1 MINQMV
7 DSVVAEVM
15 RRLAAEEGASEAAP
29 SPAEGD
35 AAVDLA
41 PMIDHTLLRPDAT
54 PENIDRL
61 CDEAIRHRFAAVC
74 VHPRFAAQALERVR
88 LTQVAV
94 AAVVGFPHGATL
106 PETKRA
112 EAEAL
117 VARGVHEL
125 DMVLPVGI
133 LKANLWSE
141 VAADIDGVVA
151 AARQRSGTPVLVK
164 VIIEAPLLTDRE
176 KAVACIIA
184 EQCGADFVKTC
195 TGFSGAATVEDVALM
210 RRVVGDRLGVKA
222 AGGIRTREQ
231 ALAFVRAGA
240 TRIGTSRG
248 PALV

>member
-15 RRLAAEEGASEAAP
+15 RRLQGEE
-29 SPAEGD
+29 PARETGEI
-35 AAVDLA
+35 DLA
-41 PMIDHTLLRPDAT
+41 PLIDHTLLRPDAT
-54 PENIDRL
+54 PEDIDRL
-61 CDEAIRHRFAAVC
+61 CDEAIRHHFAAVC
-74 VHPRFAAQALERVR
+74 VHPRFAAQAVERMR
-88 LTQVAV
+88 LTEVAV

-106 PETKRA
+106 PEVKRA

-141 VAADIDGVVA
+141 VAADIDGVVE
-151 AARQRSGTPVLVK
+151 AARQRSGKPALVK
-164 VIIEAPLLTDRE
+164 VIIEAGVLTDRE
-176 KAVACIIA
+176 KAIACLIA
-184 EQCGADFVKTC
+184 EQCGANFVKTC
-195 TGFSGAATVEDVALM
+195 TGFSGGGATVEDVALM

-231 ALAFVRAGA
+231 ALALVRAGA
-240 TRIGTSRG
+240 TRIGTSKG
-248 PALV
+248 PALVG

>member
-15 RRLAAEEGASEAAP
+15 RRLQGEE
-29 SPAEGD
+29 PARETGGI
-35 AAVDLA
+35 DLA
-41 PMIDHTLLRPDAT
+41 PLIDHTLLRPDAT
-54 PENIDRL
+54 PEDIDRL
-61 CDEAIRHRFAAVC
+61 CDEAIRHHFAAVC
-74 VHPRFAAQALERVR
+74 VHPRFAAQAVERMR
-88 LTQVAV
+88 LTEVAV

-106 PETKRA
+106 PEVKRA

-141 VAADIDGVVA
+141 VAADIDGVVE
-151 AARQRSGTPVLVK
+151 AARQRSGKPALVK
-164 VIIEAPLLTDRE
+164 VIIEAGVLTDRE
-176 KAVACIIA
+176 KAIACLIA
-184 EQCGADFVKTC
+184 EQCGANFVKTC
-195 TGFSGAATVEDVALM
+195 TGFSGGGATVEDVALM

-231 ALAFVRAGA
+231 ALALVRAGA
-240 TRIGTSRG
+240 TRIGTSKG
-248 PALV
+248 PALVG

>member
-7 DSVVAEVM
+7 GTVVAEVM
-15 RRLAAEEGASEAAP
+15 RRLAAEEAASEAAP
-29 SPAEGD
+29 SPA
-35 AAVDLA
+35 VDLA
-41 PMIDHTLLRPDAT
+41 PLIDHTLLRPDAT
-54 PENIDRL
+54 PEDIDRL

-74 VHPRFAAQALERVR
+74 VQPRFAAQALERVR

-106 PETKRA
+106 PEVKRA

-117 VARGVHEL
+117 AARGVHEL

-141 VAADIDGVVA
+141 VAADIEGVVE
-151 AARQRSGTPVLVK
+151 AARQRSGTPALVK
-164 VIIEAPLLTDRE
+164 VIIETPLLTDRE

-184 EQCGADFVKTC
+184 EQCGAGFVKTG
-195 TGFSGAATVEDVALM
+195 TGFSGAATVEDVTLM

-240 TRIGTSRG
+240 TRIGTSHG
-248 PALV
+248 CALV

>member
-1 MINQMV
+1 MV

-15 RRLAAEEGASEAAP
+15 RRLQEEE
-29 SPAEGD
+29 PARETGEI
-35 AAVDLA
+35 DLA
-41 PMIDHTLLRPDAT
+41 PLIDHTLLRPDAT
-54 PENIDRL
+54 PEDIDRL
-61 CDEAIRHRFAAVC
+61 CDEAIRHHFAAVC
-74 VHPRFAAQALERVR
+74 VHPRFAAQAVERVR

-106 PETKRA
+106 PEVKRA
-112 EAEAL
+112 ETEAL

-141 VAADIDGVVA
+141 VAADIDGVIE
-151 AARQRSGTPVLVK
+151 AARQRSGKPALVK
-164 VIIEAPLLTDRE
+164 VIIEAGVLTDRE
-176 KAVACIIA
+176 KVIACLIA

-195 TGFSGAATVEDVALM
+195 TGFSGGGATVEDVALM

-231 ALAFVRAGA
+231 ALALVRAGA

-248 PALV
+248 PALVG

>member
-1 MINQMV
+1 MIDQTV
-7 DSVVAEVM
+7 ESVVAEVM
-15 RRLAAEEGASEAAP
+15 RRLRAEEPAPVSAAQ
-29 SPAEGD
+29 ETGD
-35 AAVDLA
+35 FDLA
-41 PMIDHTLLRPDAT
+41 PLIDHTLLRPDAT
-54 PENIDRL
+54 PEEIDRL
-61 CDEAIRHRFAAVC
+61 CDEAIRHGFAAVC
-74 VHPRFAAQALERVR
+74 VHPRFAAQAMERVR

-106 PETKRA
+106 LEVKRA

-141 VAADIDGVVA
+141 VAADIEGVVA
-151 AARQRSGTPVLVK
+151 AARQRSGKPALVK
-164 VIIEAPLLTDRE
+164 VIIEAALLTDRE
-176 KAVACIIA
+176 KAIACIIA
-184 EQCGADFVKTC
+184 EQCGADFVKTS
-195 TGFSGAATVEDVALM
+195 TGFSGGGATVEDVTLM

-231 ALAFVRAGA
+231 ALALVRAGA

-248 PALV
+248 PALVG